1 MFAFLLPKSAPFF
14 EMLMEQNALLR
25 RAADLNLELFQSP
38 EGRVACNARISAL
51 ENEADELYR
60 RIMRALS
67 ATFITPIDREDI
79 LRIGQETE
87 ECFDRIHRL
96 SIRLTAFSMP
106 AVLFPAQRV
115 AEILPDMVDMTSA
128 MLEGLPK
135 RHDAHKTRAFRNC
148 REECDSLLA
157 IGLAE
162 VMEES
167 DVTAQNHIMVHK
179 WIQIYEALE
188 FVIRQFT
195 ELFEHIEEAVMKNV

>member
-1 MFAFLLPKSAPFF
+1 MFASLLPKTAPFF
-14 EMLMEQNALLR
+14 EMLMEQNAMLR
-25 RAADLNLELFQSP
+25 RATEMNLELFTSP
-38 EGRVACNARISAL
+38 EGRVECNARISTQ
-51 ENEADELYR
+51 ENEADDMYR

-79 LRIGQETE
+79 LRIAQETE
-87 ECFDRIHRL
+87 ECLDRIQRV

-106 AVLFPAQRV
+106 AVLFPARRV
-115 AEILPDMVDMTSA
+115 AEILVEMCGLTTA

-135 RHDAHKTRAFRNC
+135 RHDAHRTRAFRTL

-162 VMEES
+162 VMEDS
-167 DVTAQNHIMVHK
+167 GDSARTQVMVLK
-179 WIQIYEALE
+179 WIQIYESLE